1 MQSKKRILVT
11 GGAGFIGS
19 HTTVELINSGYEVD
33 IIDNLCNSNELVIDG
48 IEKITGIRPGFK
60 IVDLKSEK
68 DLNEYFVGRPKYD
81 GVIHFAALKAV
92 GESVEKP
99 LLYYKNNISALIN
112 LISALGEN
120 ANFVFSSSCTV
131 YGEPNYLPVDENHPI
146 KPAESPYGQTKQMG
160 ESILRDVSKASKLK
174 VIALRYFNP
183 IGAHETSI
191 IGELPLGVP
200 NNLVPFIT
208 QTAAGIREKLTV
220 FGEDYSTKDGTCVR
234 DYLHV
239 VDLAKAHVKAVEKL
253 ISKTGKENFEVFNLG
268 TGTGFSVLEMLK
280 EFEKI
285 SGKPLNYEVGKR
297 REGDVEQVFANPD
310 KAINELGWKTEKS
323 LTEMLKSAW
332 DWQNKL
338 INL

>member
-1 MQSKKRILVT
+1 MQEQKRILVT

-19 HTTVELINSGYEVD
+19 HTTVELQNSGYEVD
-33 IIDNLCNSNELVIDG
+33 IIDNLCNSNAQVIDG
-48 IEKITGIRPGFK
+48 IEKISGIRPGFEILDIK
-60 IVDLKSEK
+60 DEK
-68 DLNEYFVGRPKYD
+68 ALSEYFRRKPEYD
-81 GVIHFAALKAV
+81 GIIHFAALKAV

-99 LLYYKNNISALIN
+99 LLYYQNNISALIN
-112 LISALGEN
+112 LIDAVGEKGN
-120 ANFVFSSSCTV
+120 LVFSSSCTV

-160 ESILRDVSKASKLK
+160 ESILKDVSKNGKLN

-183 IGAHETSI
+183 IGAHETAT

-253 ISKTGKENFEVFNLG
+253 ISKSIKKNFEVFNLG
-268 TGTGFSVLEMLK
+268 TGTGFTVLEMVK

-285 SGKPLNYEVGKR
+285 SGKPLNYEIGAR
-297 REGDVEQVFANPD
+297 REGDVEQVFANPE
-310 KAINELGWKTEKS
+310 KAKNELGWKTELS
-323 LTEMLKSAW
+323 LNEMLKSAW

-338 INL
+338 KK